1 MASFTL
7 QGIPVSR
14 GITIGRAHLLRP
26 AALDVQ
32 HYLIAQEQVEAE
44 VQRLQA
50 AIAQVHKELQA
61 IWSDLPQDAP
71 TELGAFL
78 DVHALILGRAQTGL
92 QAFY

>member
-26 AALDVQ
+26 AAMDVK

-44 VQRLQA
+44 VQRLQQ
-50 AIAQVHKELQA
+50 AIASVH
-61 IWSDLPQDAP
+61 
-71 TELGAFL
+71 L
-78 DVHALILGRAQTGL
+78 DGQ
-92 QAFY
+92 